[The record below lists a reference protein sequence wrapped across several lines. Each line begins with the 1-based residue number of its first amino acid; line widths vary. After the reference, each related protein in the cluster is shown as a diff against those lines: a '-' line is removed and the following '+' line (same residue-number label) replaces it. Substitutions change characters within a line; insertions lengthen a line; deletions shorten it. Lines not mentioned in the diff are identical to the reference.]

1 LVIYSEIKKLPASKP
16 EALLLKNQ
24 EFKFK
29 IKEILHLVYQNLE
42 KIANIF
48 FNIA

>member
-1 LVIYSEIKKLPASKP
+1 MIFQNKKASSSTKP
-16 EALLLKNQ
+16 EALLLKNR

-29 IKEILHLVYQNLE
+29 TKEILHLVYQNLE